1 MKCRNCGQEISV
13 WGKFCPWCRTPME
26 ESAYVNV
33 SSWIN
38 MAFGIILGVFAGAF
52 IGWNLG
58 DAEEAKIAYA
68 FLGALGGF
76 FVGGVIG
83 NIKGW
88 NSADK
93 EMSNRYGSVGGTDCP
108 HCGYKTSFNV
118 AQNSDKYCGNCGKRF
133 GG

>member
-13 WGKFCPWCRTPME
+13 WGKVCPWCRTPME

-38 MAFGIILGVFAGAF
+38 MAVGIILGVAIGAF
-52 IGWNLG
+52 IGWSLG
-58 DAEEAKIAYA
+58 DAEDTKIAYA
-68 FLGALGGF
+68 LLGAFGGF

-88 NSADK
+88 NSANN
-93 EMSNRYGSVGGTDCP
+93 EMNNRFGNVSRTDCP
-108 HCGYKTSFNV
+108 HCGYRTSFNV
-118 AQNSDKYCGNCGKRF
+118 AQNPDKYCANCGKRF